1 MSWSMP
7 RAFLHLE
14 GATLLALGLGAY
26 AHYDESWLMFVLLF
40 FVPDVGV
47 LGYLVNARLGA
58 VTYNLTHSYP
68 GPAIVMAAG
77 LAADSG
83 LVISLG
89 LIWFAHVSFDRM
101 LGFGLKYPSRFGDTH
116 YQHV

>member
-1 MSWSMP
+1 MKLSMP
-7 RAFLHLE
+7 RVFLHLE
-14 GATLLALGLGAY
+14 GATLLALGVRAY
-26 AHYDESWLMFVLLF
+26 AHYDESWWLFVLLF

-47 LGYLVNARLGA
+47 LGYLANPRLGA

-77 LAADSG
+77 LAADSH
-83 LVISLG
+83 LVISIG

-101 LGFGLKYPSRFGDTH
+101 LGFGLKYPTQFRDTH
-116 YQHV
+116 FQHV